1 MMKLYQTAIV
11 AVASLIL
18 AMPAFSQEK
27 FASKIHDGLKKTF
40 QADFPPKE
48 NPGSQ
53 SKEKLADDPR
63 VLHGKTANGITYY
76 IVKNVAK
83 KGYAD
88 FYLVQKGGMAVEDTS
103 EAGITRF
110 LQDMSLRGTRN
121 FPGTS
126 MVRFLERQGVVPD
139 RGIKTET
146 FENGSVTGMA
156 DVPVWRNQAIA
167 DSCMLILYN
176 WSYSLDLDDEDVDAE
191 KPFRSERIKVTD
203 SPERRLAVKSATAAF
218 PGGSFSRQN
227 PDTQLSDLQK
237 FTSKRLRNYYYKW
250 FTPDKQAI
258 VVCGDIDQA
267 KVENYIKTLFSTI
280 PKPVETPSLLYAT
293 IPPKDT
299 VQFLIL
305 TDPKL
310 QYCEVSL
317 TMQAE
322 LLNAD
327 LRLTGVS
334 LVNDYMTSLCCSIF
348 ESRLKERAQKVDFAV
363 YGISVGYGPYFKS
376 PMADDALPRITSN
389 REALTI
395 KVRTKPNNVY
405 QTLDFIVHEAER
417 VDRYGFSTS
426 EYQYANSQYWKSL
439 NRKYYFR
446 KSLSTNDYYSDM
458 CISNFLNGTS
468 LASIELRQLYMSK
481 INVPDTLYS
490 SQINSFIRLL
500 DNPERDAL
508 ITISLPNS
516 AAVPDHDRLVGTYVT
531 ALASPCDTTHDVNAD
546 SLLFKLN
553 IPVQKQSVVK
563 ESIEPSTGAAVWTLP
578 NGATVVC
585 KNSDTTRG
593 RFLFKAFGKG
603 GASLAEGTAA
613 KWRQRLGDITPICKV
628 CGYDAFDMD
637 MLMAGKDVEL
647 LSGMNVYSEF
657 LSGEG
662 STDGLDAFMRLMYMN
677 FTSRTEDTL
686 AFKAYARNNDVPMSL
701 EDYRECFNFISSR
714 FSNASNFIFVFVG
727 DLDLAKLKALGDSY
741 IATLP
746 STGVRSNWKALPSE
760 TFSATDKVGRIVY
773 KSPIPYGKEN
783 YLLFNVTRSII
794 DSYLCSKFGP
804 SGVLVSAGGD
814 MYFYPSGYA
823 LLQVDYK
830 TALDSDSLR
839 NAIRS
844 SLEALAKG
852 GVDPTLFKNT
862 MASLAAEP
870 RYAVKDNDYWMT
882 VLTDRYLV
890 GKAIFPYFQ
899 EQLPNL
905 TKPQVDLFLK
915 QLITDDNAE

>member
-1 MMKLYQTAIV
+1 MKLYQTAV
-11 AVASLIL
+11 AAVAFLLL
-18 AMPAFSQEK
+18 AFPASSQETLTT
-27 FASKIHDGLKKTF
+27 KIHKGLVKTF

-48 NPGSQ
+48 NPKSQ
-53 SKEKLADDPR
+53 SKEKLAEDPR
-63 VLHGKTANGITYY
+63 VLHGTTANGLSYY
-76 IVKNVAK
+76 IVKNSAK

-121 FPGTS
+121 FPGSS
-126 MVRFLERQGVVPD
+126 MVKFLERQGAVPD
-139 RGIKTET
+139 RGIRVET
-146 FENGSVTGMA
+146 YENGSVTGMT
-156 DVPVWRNQAIA
+156 DIPVGRNQAIA
-167 DSCMLILYN
+167 DSCLLILYN
-176 WSYSLDLDDEDVDAE
+176 WSYSLNLDDEDVDLERNYRA
-191 KPFRSERIKVTD
+191 ERIKVAD
-203 SPERRLAVKSATAAF
+203 SPERRLAVKSAAATF
-218 PGGSFSRQN
+218 PGGAFSRQN
-227 PDTQLSDLQK
+227 PDTQLSDLRG
-237 FTSKRLRNYYYKW
+237 FTPKRLRNYYYRW
-250 FTPDKQAI
+250 FTPDKQALVI
-258 VVCGDIDQA
+258 CGDVDQA
-267 KVENYIKTLFSTI
+267 KVENYIRTLFSTI
-280 PKPVETPSLLYAT
+280 PKPADTPSLLYAT

-305 TDPKL
+305 ADPKL

-334 LVNDYMTSLCCSIF
+334 LISDYMNSLCCSIF
-348 ESRLKERAQKVDFAV
+348 EKRLKESAQNVDFPV
-363 YGISVGYGPYFKS
+363 YDISVGYGPFFKS
-376 PMADDALPRITSN
+376 PMADDGLPRITSN

-395 KVRTKPNNVY
+395 KVRTNPEDVY
-405 QTLDFIVHEAER
+405 SALDFIIHETER

-426 EYQYANSQYWKSL
+426 EYQYANSQYWKRL
-439 NRKYYFR
+439 NRQYYFR
-446 KSLSTNDYYSDM
+446 KSLSTNGYYSDM

-468 LASIELRQLYMSK
+468 LASIELKHLYMSK

-508 ITISLPNS
+508 ITISLPDS
-516 AAVPDHDRLVGTYVT
+516 VGAPDHDRLVGTYVT

-553 IPVQKQSVVK
+553 LPTQKQAVVK
-563 ESIEPSTGAAVWTLP
+563 ESIEPSTGATVWTLP

-593 RFLFKAFGKG
+593 RFLFRAFGKG
-603 GASLAEGTAA
+603 GSSLAEGTAA
-613 KWRQRLGDITPICKV
+613 KWRQRLGDLTPICRV

-637 MLMAGKDVEL
+637 MLMAGKDVEFV
-647 LSGMNVYSEF
+647 SGMNVYSEY

-662 STDGLDAFMRLMYMN
+662 SSDGLDAFMRLMYMN
-677 FTSRTEDTL
+677 FTSRTEDTT
-686 AFKAYARNNDVPMSL
+686 AFKAYARNNGVPMTIS
-701 EDYRECFNFISSR
+701 DYRECFDFISSR
-714 FSNASNFIFVFVG
+714 FSNASNFIFIFVG
-727 DLDLAKLKALGDSY
+727 DLDLVKLKALSETY

-746 STGVRSNWKALPSE
+746 SNGSRSNWKALPTE
-760 TFSATDKVGRIVY
+760 TFSATDRVGRIVY
-773 KSPIPYGKEN
+773 KSSSPYGKEN
-783 YLLFNVTRSII
+783 YLLFNVTRRII
-794 DSYLCSKFGP
+794 DSYLCSRFAP
-804 SGVLVSAGGD
+804 SGALVSAGGD
-814 MYFYPSGYA
+814 CYFYPSGYS

-830 TALDSDSLR
+830 TSGDSDSLR
-839 NAIRS
+839 TAIRS
-844 SLEALAKG
+844 SLADLAEK
-852 GVDPTLFKNT
+852 GVDPTLFRNT
-862 MASLAAEP
+862 VSSLAAEP

-890 GKAIFPYFQ
+890 GKAIYPYFE

-905 TKPQVDLFLK
+905 AKPQVDLFLK
-915 QLITDDNAE
+915 QLITEDNAK

>member
-1 MMKLYQTAIV
+1 
-11 AVASLIL
+11 
-18 AMPAFSQEK
+18 
-27 FASKIHDGLKKTF
+27 
-40 QADFPPKE
+40 
-48 NPGSQ
+48 
-53 SKEKLADDPR
+53 
-63 VLHGKTANGITYY
+63 
-76 IVKNVAK
+76 
-83 KGYAD
+83 
-88 FYLVQKGGMAVEDTS
+88 
-103 EAGITRF
+103 
-110 LQDMSLRGTRN
+110 
-121 FPGTS
+121 
-126 MVRFLERQGVVPD
+126 
-139 RGIKTET
+139 
-146 FENGSVTGMA
+146 
-156 DVPVWRNQAIA
+156 
-167 DSCMLILYN
+167 
-176 WSYSLDLDDEDVDAE
+176 
-191 KPFRSERIKVTD
+191 
-203 SPERRLAVKSATAAF
+203 
-218 PGGSFSRQN
+218 
-227 PDTQLSDLQK
+227 
-237 FTSKRLRNYYYKW
+237 
-250 FTPDKQAI
+250 
-258 VVCGDIDQA
+258 
-267 KVENYIKTLFSTI
+267 
-280 PKPVETPSLLYAT
+280 
-293 IPPKDT
+293 
-299 VQFLIL
+299 
-305 TDPKL
+305 
-310 QYCEVSL
+310 
-317 TMQAE
+317 
-322 LLNAD
+322 
-327 LRLTGVS
+327 
-334 LVNDYMTSLCCSIF
+334 MTSLCCSIF
-348 ESRLKERAQKVDFAV
+348 ESRLKERAQKVDFTV
-363 YGISVGYGPYFKS
+363 YGISVDYGPYFKS
-376 PMADDALPRITSN
+376 PMADDVLPRITSN

-395 KVRTKPNNVY
+395 KVRTKPDNVY

-426 EYQYANSQYWKSL
+426 EYQYANSQYWKNL

-446 KSLSTNDYYSDM
+446 KSLSNNDYYSDM

-468 LASIELRQLYMSK
+468 LASIELKHLYMSK

-647 LSGMNVYSEF
+647 VSGMNVYSEF

-677 FTSRTEDTL
+677 FTSRAEDTL

-727 DLDLAKLKALGDSY
+727 DLDIAKLKALGDSY

-814 MYFYPSGYA
+814 MKHYIVQIDSLNTLNTALREDAASSKKVAEEKTKQYDELKTTTDELGKQVSAGAIVRGRGISLTAINTAGKSTDRSSRVDKLKACVNLVENAIAKKGDRSIYIRVKDPEGILMTEDQQKVFECSGEQMIYSA
-823 LLQVDYK
+823 TREVDYEGDEIEICVFFGAGQK
-830 TALDSDSLR
+830 FVKGAYTVDIYTNECKLGSADLMLR
-839 NAIRS
+839 
-844 SLEALAKG
+844 
-852 GVDPTLFKNT
+852 
-862 MASLAAEP
+862 
-870 RYAVKDNDYWMT
+870 
-882 VLTDRYLV
+882 
-890 GKAIFPYFQ
+890 
-899 EQLPNL
+899 
-905 TKPQVDLFLK
+905 
-915 QLITDDNAE
+915 